1 MDLSRLPPHHK
12 VLITGTGRAGTS
24 FTMQVLTALGMPT
37 GFHSPGQAFF
47 TDRMCGQETEIP
59 TDTPLD
65 RMGDYPR
72 IVKDPKLTHTLA
84 HFLDAGTL
92 EPAHVYVLVR
102 DVREAARSRV
112 DRAMHWDPVTNQE
125 RPTFAGLHPDE
136 QIRVQTERLYTG
148 LGMLFETLA
157 LYEVPFTTVLFP
169 RLVLDVAYFA
179 ESFRRLLRGVERAD
193 VVRAHALLADQRAIH
208 YGAE

>member
-1 MDLSRLPPHHK
+1 MDLTSLPAHHK

-24 FTMQVLTALGMPT
+24 FTVQVLTALGLPT
-37 GFHSPGQAFF
+37 GFQSPTHGFC
-47 TDRMCGQETEIP
+47 TERMCGQETEIP

-72 IVKDPKLTHTLA
+72 IVKDPKLTHALA
-84 HFLDAGTL
+84 HFLEAGTL
-92 EPAHVYVLVR
+92 EPVHVYVLVR

-112 DRAMHWDPVTNQE
+112 DRAMHWDPVSNDE
-125 RPTFAGLHPDE
+125 RPAFAALHPDE
-136 QIRVQTERLYTG
+136 QLRVQTERLYAG

-169 RLVLDVAYFA
+169 RLALDASYFA
-179 ESFRRLLRGVERAD
+179 DSFRRLLRGIERAD